1 MIYSIQPNWFQ
12 DHIRPKAI
20 RRAVVAFSVAVA
32 LLVSAWMLDSKA
44 ALAISV
50 IAFLFGASDVVGLEN
65 TKLIVES
72 LKVSVSDE
80 GLTFIFGPSQTK
92 VLYPWRSL
100 SVTRIQHDGGVVKS
114 FVVRDTSRK
123 RSHVRVAGYES
134 MSDLLAAVHRRIS
147 NA

>member
-50 IAFLFGASDVVGLEN
+50 IAFLFGASDVVGLKN
-65 TKLIVES
+65 QL
-72 LKVSVSDE
+72 D
-80 GLTFIFGPSQTK
+80 
-92 VLYPWRSL
+92 R
-100 SVTRIQHDGGVVKS
+100 
-114 FVVRDTSRK
+114 
-123 RSHVRVAGYES
+123 A
-134 MSDLLAAVHRRIS
+134 
-147 NA
+147 